1 MPKKKKQAISKEQ
14 LEKLNG
20 LQQAISG
27 NLTRIGAI
35 EWDKQKLIL
44 QVENLNSD
52 LEDFKLELEKEYG
65 SVTIDLAT
73 GEYKLNEDGTDTK
86 D

>member
-1 MPKKKKQAISKEQ
+1 MARKKKQVISKEH
-14 LEKLNG
+14 LEKLNN
-20 LQQAISG
+20 LQKAISG

-35 EWDKQKLIL
+35 ECDKQKLIL

-73 GEYKLNEDGTDTK
+73 GEYKLNENGTDTK

>member
-1 MPKKKKQAISKEQ
+1 MPKKKTQVVSKEH

-44 QVENLNSD
+44 QN
-52 LEDFKLELEKEYG
+52 KTYC
-65 SVTIDLAT
+65 
-73 GEYKLNEDGTDTK
+73 
-86 D
+86 